1 MKSLGWWLQVAKSM
15 KFNIKEIKQKFE
27 VLIVSDI
34 VEILRVTV
42 PNRLSIGQQGTRFNY
57 VT

>member
-1 MKSLGWWLQVAKSM
+1 M